1 MIYRNRIF
9 ISIIILTSVILAC
22 TACGHKATTM
32 QLVKTEGDVGVMD
45 GKGKNMDIF
54 EEMGLYSGYQVDT
67 QTESQAWINLDS
79 TKLTRMDAESL
90 VEVKGDKGKLEMI
103 VHSGRVFFHVTEPL
117 ADGETLEIR
126 TSTMLVGIRGTCGWV
141 EVPEEN
147 HMKVYL
153 IEGTVEC
160 SIEPT
165 SPEGE
170 KAAASVSGGEMADM
184 MIKDGQATITV
195 SSYGSR
201 EIPDFVLDE
210 ISGNDP
216 LVSELDQI
224 RIRGFL
230 SEMEDALAAKDYDA
244 ALSLVRSEEY
254 GALAPLIKANAP
266 CYSDSRDGSGDQNGI
281 GVIAYSNNV
290 FYYGSRE
297 NGMRSGQGTALW
309 AIDPDINYGHYPGEY
324 SVYEGSWA
332 DDLPNGQGT
341 EFTVVSVE
349 KIREYTGLFT
359 MQSGE
364 FTDGL
369 FNGRIELEETLWD
382 GSINRYYATAQN
394 GVWDIL
400 NEERYYLI
408 NQETGEPCMMIDEG
422 DNHMRGISWLL

>member
-1 MIYRNRIF
+1 MKRTKRTF
-9 ISIIILTSVILAC
+9 LSGLILTFVILAC

-45 GKGKNMDIF
+45 GKGKSMDIF

-67 QTESQAWINLDS
+67 QSESQAWINLDS
-79 TKLTRMDAESL
+79 TKLTRMDAKSL

-126 TSTMLVGIRGTCGWV
+126 TSTMFVGIRGTCGWV

-160 SIEPT
+160 SIEPS

-224 RIRGFL
+224 RIQGFL

-266 CYSDSRDGSGDQNGI
+266 CYSDSRDGSGEQNGV

-297 NGMRSGQGTALW
+297 NGMRSGQGTAFQ
-309 AIDPDINYGHYPGEY
+309 AKKQNVATVDYTGEY
-324 SVYEGSWA
+324 SVYVGSWA
-332 DDLPNGQGT
+332 NDLPNGQGT
-341 EFTVVSVE
+341 EFTNVSLE
-349 KIREYTGLFT
+349 KIGQNIGLFT
-359 MQSGE
+359 MNSGE
-364 FTDGL
+364 FKDGL
-369 FNGRIELEETLWD
+369 FNGRIEVEVTNWD
-382 GSINRYYATAQN
+382 GSIQRYYGTARN
-394 GVWDIL
+394 GIWELLD
-400 NEERYYLI
+400 EER
-408 NQETGEPCMMIDEG
+408 
-422 DNHMRGISWLL
+422 NHLVNR